1 MMRKA
6 LALASA
12 AILLSP
18 SLAAVAQPVV
28 ASSAAIQDAPV
39 LRINTA
45 VGRNQRITLG
55 LNKAEML
62 ELDADAKDV
71 DVADPATVDAVVKS
85 QRRILLIA
93 MKVGQTN
100 IIVSDANGRR
110 MVSLDVRV
118 EKDTAD
124 LASLMKLTMPN
135 ADIKVTAI
143 ADNIVLAGNVA
154 SSLDASRAVN
164 LATGFTG
171 DPKKVINMMSVAG
184 VQQVVLKVRVAEM
197 SRSIAKQFSVN
208 ASSAVNVGGVPILQT
223 TNNPYGL
230 LGHALSD
237 ASGGQIG
244 SVCQQAFTPHTSGS
258 VTTSSTTGNTT
269 VNTLT
274 NGTNNTATA
283 YNTNIVSSNP
293 NLQQPGTITGFA
305 NTDVTTAVGS
315 AVQTITSALAPTIA
329 STLTNSIPCVSANN
343 AQGVLN
349 GLEQVGLV
357 HILAEPDLVS
367 VNGEAAKFLAGGSFP
382 VPTAK
387 DQQGNVTVE
396 FKDYGVGLSF
406 TPVVL
411 SPDHI
416 SIQLSTEVSEP
427 TATGAFQ
434 LQGGT
439 VNVNGVTTTS
449 PGLTIPGLL
458 SRRASTTIEM
468 PSGGSF
474 AIAGLMQHVNKQV
487 IDGFP
492 GLKDMP
498 VLGGLFRSRDYQN
511 DETELV
517 ILASVYLVQ
526 PNAASAYAA
535 PTDGFVPPSDP
546 ETLLLGRLNAVY
558 KDKDKPTQAQASA
571 PVGFIV
577 Q

>member
-12 AILLSP
+12 AILLTP
-18 SLAAVAQPVV
+18 SLAAVAQPVAV
-28 ASSAAIQDAPV
+28 SASAQDAPV
-39 LRINTA
+39 MRINTA
-45 VGRNQRITLG
+45 AGRNQRVVLP
-55 LNKAEML
+55 LSKAEVI

-71 DVADPATVDAVVKS
+71 DVADPTIADAVVKS

-93 MKVGQTN
+93 LKAGQTN
-100 IIVSDANGRR
+100 VIISDANGRR
-110 MVSLDVRV
+110 LLSLDVRV

-124 LASLMKLTMPN
+124 LATLMKAMMPN

-143 ADNIVLAGNVA
+143 ADNVVLAGNVA
-154 SSLDASRAVN
+154 SNLDARKASD
-164 LATGFTG
+164 LAAGWTG

-208 ASSAVNVGGVPILQT
+208 ASAAVNVAGVPILQT

-258 VTTSSTTGNTT
+258 VTTSSTTGNAT
-269 VNTLT
+269 VNTIT
-274 NGTNNTATA
+274 SGTNNSATT
-283 YNTNIVSSNP
+283 YNTAINSSNP

-329 STLTNSIPCVSANN
+329 STLTNSIPCTSANN

-439 VNVNGVTTTS
+439 ISVNGVTTTS

-526 PNAASAYAA
+526 PNAASAFAA

-558 KDKDKPTQAQASA
+558 KDKDKPPSEHQASA

>member
-6 LALASA
+6 FALASTA
-12 AILLSP
+12 VLVS
-18 SLAAVAQPVV
+18 SNLAAAQPMMNL
-28 ASSAAIQDAPV
+28 SAATADAPV
-39 LRINTA
+39 VRVSA
-45 VGRNQRITLG
+45 RGGQSQRIVLSF
-55 LNKAEML
+55 NKAEII
-62 ELDADAKDV
+62 ELDSDVKDV
-71 DVADPATVDAVVKS
+71 DVAGPDIVDAVVKS
-85 QRRILLIA
+85 PRRILLIA
-93 MKVGQTN
+93 QKVGQTN
-100 IIVSDANGRR
+100 IFFSDSSGRR
-110 MVSLDVRV
+110 LLSLDVRV

-124 LASLMKLTMPN
+124 LASLMRLTMPN
-135 ADIKVTAI
+135 ADIRVTSI
-143 ADNIVLAGNVA
+143 ADNVVLAGNVA
-154 SSLDASRAVN
+154 SNLDVTRAAA
-164 LATGFTG
+164 LAAAFTG
-171 DPKKVINMMSVAG
+171 DTKKVINMLSVSG
-184 VQQVVLKVRVAEM
+184 VQQVILKVRVAEM
-197 SRSIAKQFSVN
+197 SRNIAKQFSVN
-208 ASSAVNVGGVPILQT
+208 TASAVNIGGVPILPT

-237 ASGGQIG
+237 ASGAQVG
-244 SVCQQAFTPHTSGS
+244 SVCQQAFTPHSSGS
-258 VTTSSTTGNTT
+258 VTTSSTTGNST
-269 VNTLT
+269 VN
-274 NGTNNTATA
+274 
-283 YNTNIVSSNP
+283 
-293 NLQQPGTITGFA
+293 
-305 NTDVTTAVGS
+305 
-315 AVQTITSALAPTIA
+315 TIA
-329 STLTNSIPCVSANN
+329 STLTNVIPCASANN
-343 AQGVLN
+343 AQGILN
-349 GLEQVGLV
+349 GLEQIGLV
-357 HILAEPDLVS
+357 HMLAEQDLVS

-387 DQQGNVTVE
+387 DNQGNVTVD
-396 FKDYGVGLSF
+396 FKDYGVSLSF

-427 TATGAFQ
+427 TTTGAFQ

-439 VNVNGVTTTS
+439 VNVNGVTTTA

-458 SRRASTTIEM
+458 SRRASTTVEM

-498 VLGGLFRSRDYQN
+498 VLGMLFRSRDYQN

-526 PNAASAYAA
+526 PNAASAFAA

-558 KDKDKPTQAQASA
+558 KDKDKPTEAQASA